1 MSAALEIAAPVSR
14 RRVFGVACVTHALH
28 DGYTD
33 LIYVLLPIWQHEF
46 GLGFAALG
54 VLRMLY
60 TGAMASLQ
68 IPASLAARSLG
79 AVAVLALGTLLAAA
93 AYLVVGLSGAG
104 FALLAIALVVGGAG
118 SATQHPLASAL
129 VSRAYEG
136 ASARSVLGTY
146 NFAGDVGKMVIP
158 AALASM
164 LAIMSWRHALG
175 LVGAAGVVLSVAI
188 VALLPSRLGSV
199 AEVEARSA
207 GQHEHTVPHSLGF
220 RLLLVIGIIDSATR
234 MGFLA
239 FLPFVLKQKGGG
251 FETIGLALSLIFAG
265 GAAGKFVCGFLGAR
279 IGVLATVILTEG
291 GTAAGI
297 LALYFLPLQAS
308 MVLLPLVGLA
318 LNGTSSVLYGTVPE
332 LVATSQR
339 EKAFGIFYTG
349 TIGGGAVA
357 PVIYGALG
365 DQIGPIH
372 AIGVVAIVCLATIPL
387 AVILNPYLAPRRHRV
402 A

>member
-1 MSAALEIAAPVSR
+1 MSATVQVSTSVPR
-14 RRVFGVACVTHALH
+14 RRVLGVACITHALH

-33 LIYVLLPIWQHEF
+33 LIYVLLPLWQNEF

-54 VLRMLY
+54 MLRMLY

-68 IPASLAARSLG
+68 IPASLAARRLG
-79 AVAVLALGTLLAAA
+79 AVAVLALGTLLAAG

-104 FALLAIALVVGGAG
+104 FGLLAVALMVGGAG

-129 VSRAYEG
+129 VSRAYDG

-158 AALASM
+158 AALAWM

-175 LVGAAGVVLSVAI
+175 LIGVAGLALAVAI
-188 VALLPSRLGSV
+188 AALLPSRLGSV
-199 AEVEARSA
+199 SEIASQTNEHAVQAPPRS
-207 GQHEHTVPHSLGF
+207 VGF
-220 RLLLVIGIIDSATR
+220 RLLLVIGVIDSATR

-239 FLPFVLKQKGGG
+239 FLPFVLKQKGAG
-251 FETIGLALSLIFAG
+251 FETIGLALSLIFGG
-265 GAAGKFVCGFLGAR
+265 GAAGKFVCGYLGDKL
-279 IGVLATVILTEG
+279 GVLLTVILTEG

-297 LALYFLPLQAS
+297 LALYWLPLNAS
-308 MVLLPLVGLA
+308 MTLLPLIGLA
-318 LNGTSSVLYGTVPE
+318 LNGTSSVLYGSVPE
-332 LVATSQR
+332 LVATNQR

-349 TIGGGAVA
+349 TIGGGALA

-365 DQIGPIH
+365 DHIGPIR
-372 AIGVVAIVCLATIPL
+372 AISVVAIVCLTTIPL
-387 AVILNPYLAPRRHRV
+387 AVFLNPFLERRHHRTG
-402 A
+402 